1 MSFLQLRKLK
11 KYISSKLSKPA
22 IVAYRG
28 YGNAESIYMS
38 GRLVKSYGLKNTVE
52 GAWRIWNLLAMLERY
67 LTPGISGVELEVCFN
82 DQKQRIL
89 TDERGFFEVRF
100 RGTELE
106 NPEKSWYTG
115 DVKFLTSIHR
125 SVDKTE
131 IHHAEVL
138 IPSSECEYGIIS
150 DIDDTFLISYS
161 TSFFLKMRQLLWKN
175 AFTRKTFS
183 GASIFYNALL
193 DGMVNGGKNPFFYV
207 SSSDWNL
214 YDLLVDF
221 CDLHKIP
228 KGVFMLNDF
237 RKRDSLKF
245 KFWKGGLL
253 KHGHKYDKIKTIF
266 ESYPNLKFI
275 LLGDSGQKDAEI
287 YKEVVEEYPDRI
299 LSIYIRDIGSESRQ
313 VAVNS
318 ISDELWDKYNVNMVL
333 MEHSDK
339 GAKHAVEN
347 RYIAYENVKQLLKV

>member
-1 MSFLQLRKLK
+1 MNILQLNKLK
-11 KYISSKLSKPA
+11 RYISARLSKPS

-28 YGNAESIYMS
+28 YGNAEYIYLS

-52 GAWRIWNLLAMLERY
+52 GAWRIWNFLAMLERY
-67 LTPGISGVELEVCFN
+67 LTPGIPSTELEVEFN
-82 DQKQRIL
+82 GNKQTVI
-89 TDERGFFEVRF
+89 TDSRGFFDVRF
-100 RGTELE
+100 NGTELDD
-106 NPEKSWYTG
+106 PSKSWYKG
-115 DVKFLTSIHR
+115 SIRFLTSIHR
-125 SVDKTE
+125 TVDKNETF
-131 IHHAEVL
+131 IAEVL
-138 IPSSECEYGIIS
+138 IPSSDCEYGIIS

-193 DGMVNGGKNPFFYV
+193 EGFVDGGKNPFFYV

-245 KFWKGGLL
+245 WKGGLL
-253 KHGHKYDKIKTIF
+253 KHGHKLEKIRTVF
-266 ESYPNLKFI
+266 EAYPNLKFI

-287 YKEVVEEYPDRI
+287 YKDVITEFPGRV
-299 LSIYIRDIGSESRQ
+299 LSVYIRDIGSESRRVIVQ
-313 VAVNS
+313 S
-318 ISDELWDKYNVNMVL
+318 ISKEMKEKYGVNMIL

-339 GAKHAVEN
+339 GAKHAVAQN
-347 RYIAYENVKQLLKV
+347 FISSENVKQLL